1 MRRSCAGSPKTK
13 LAIKTCF
20 ILGLTTFYAS
30 LSLKNNKK
38 RLFSRALR
46 AFLPLFCI
54 LAAELAEKLAEKTKK
69 MSQKEITIAA
79 LEQAV
84 KEGYTFKIKEL
95 LDAAYAEFGQADFLL
110 FYQAEYHIQ
119 AWEYPAALEI
129 LQELYAAEPKN
140 SRYGARLAVALLKN
154 QKTAEAIALF
164 EQLTEEN
171 PDDLGLFYSFGKEV
185 TAVCWQ
191 GEELRKAIAALSHV
205 IALDEN
211 YAPAYTERATA
222 YQNIGSHD
230 KALADLNKVIA
241 ADAENNNA
249 YLRRIALNEFLE
261 DDAAV
266 RKDYEHLIAA
276 NPDDFSHLYNFAQYF
291 YKQND
296 FDEAIQQLD
305 KAIAIERA
313 LGWTPTSAL
322 ALRGE
327 IYYFSDQL
335 EEALADLKAVL
346 LEDPQNS
353 TALKMRAL
361 TYRDLGQEADFLADV
376 AEALEKESI
385 YKEELLRLR
394 AEYYFAQGKKDLA
407 KADYNLFL
415 TDERFAFNKKDGYF
429 GLGCIAQAEGD
440 LAHAYENWV
449 LAKENYHEEAESY
462 IEQYCSAFIEQ
473 QSEAKG
479 ELVRQEFE
487 GEAEKNEASPIL
499 SQIFGKIWGID
510 VELTKEKS
518 PAINQLPQGLVA
530 FFMEAFRSIALTITP
545 ELLTLA
551 NPAHG
556 DIVAYYRITEETE
569 KEVHIYNQPI
579 GNHEPRQLSIGID
592 GENLRVSGLMS
603 NVSQDTDN
611 IHLLFK
617 ITDAAEQKESAEES
631 EARMKKMAE
640 NFIGEL
646 LSTVVEGLESIGDM
660 ISPKGESAS
669 DDAPPQGK

>member
-1 MRRSCAGSPKTK
+1 
-13 LAIKTCF
+13 
-20 ILGLTTFYAS
+20 
-30 LSLKNNKK
+30 
-38 RLFSRALR
+38 
-46 AFLPLFCI
+46 
-54 LAAELAEKLAEKTKK
+54 

-95 LDAAYAEFGQADFLL
+95 LEAARAEFGDADFLQ

-119 AWEYPAALEI
+119 AWEYPAALAI
-129 LQELYAAEPKN
+129 LQELYDAAPEN

-154 QKTAEAIALF
+154 QKTDEAIALF

-171 PDDLGLFYSFGKEV
+171 PDDVGLFYTFGKEV

-191 GEELRKAIAALSHV
+191 GEELRKAIAALTHV
-205 IALDEN
+205 ITLDET
-211 YAPAYTERATA
+211 YAPAYAERATA

-230 KALADLNKVIA
+230 KALADLNKVIEA
-241 ADAENNNA
+241 APENNNG
-249 YLRRIALNEFLE
+249 YLRRIALNIFLE
-261 DDAAV
+261 DDEAV
-266 RKDYEHLIAA
+266 QKDYEYLIAA

-291 YKQND
+291 YKQNE
-296 FDEAIQQLD
+296 FEQAITQLN
-305 KAIAIERA
+305 KEIEVELS
-313 LGWTPTSAL
+313 LGWTPTGAL

-327 IYYFSDQL
+327 VYYFSNQL
-335 EEALADLKAVL
+335 EAALADLNAVL
-346 LEDPQNS
+346 NEDPQNS
-353 TALKMRAL
+353 GALKIRAL
-361 TYRDLGQEADFLADV
+361 TYRDLGKDADFLADI
-376 AEALEKESI
+376 ADGLGKESI
-385 YKEELLRLR
+385 YKDELLRLR
-394 AEYYFAQGKKDLA
+394 AEYYFAQGQIALA

-415 TDERFAFNKKDGYF
+415 TDEKFAFNKKDGYF

-449 LAKENYHEEAESY
+449 LAKENYHEEAENY
-462 IEQYCSAFIEQ
+462 IEQYCSSFIEQ

-479 ELVRQEFE
+479 ELIRQEFE
-487 GEAEKNEASPIL
+487 GEAEKNQNSAIL
-499 SQIFGKIWGID
+499 SQIFGKTWGID
-510 VELTKEKS
+510 IELTKEKS

-569 KEVHIYNQPI
+569 KEVHLYNQPI

-603 NVSQDTDN
+603 NVSQDTDS

-617 ITDAAEQKESAEES
+617 IIDADEQKEAAEES